1 MQWTKCFGG
10 TLLVIL
16 GLSLTGSS
24 LGAAEP
30 TWKVG
35 TAKAVITPEKAMW
48 LAGYGHR
55 DRPSD
60 GKLTDLWVKVLA
72 LEAADGTR
80 GVVVTS
86 DLLGFPEAMY
96 ETIYERL
103 HKQHGLERSQLM
115 LTCSHTHSS
124 PVLSGALYDCY
135 PLDDAQRA
143 IIDEYSKHLVD
154 TVVATVNEALGA
166 MTPATLWSGQGSCD
180 FAVNRRKNR
189 EADVVKLRQQGVPL
203 RGPSDHDVPVLVVR
217 TPEGKPRAVVFGYAC
232 HSTTL
237 CGYEWCGDYSGY
249 TQIEL
254 EKAHPG
260 LQAMFYIGCGADQN
274 PLPRR
279 SVELCQKYGTML
291 TASVE
296 AVLAGDLKS
305 VSPKL
310 KTAFEFVEVGLEGT
324 PTHESLKA
332 DTKIHAM
339 YVRRAERIG
348 KLLDEGVALPKSCNI
363 PVQAWKLGDQQLWIT
378 IGGEV
383 VVDYDLMCKQK
394 YGPKTWVAGYT
405 NYVMSYVPSE
415 RVWKEGGYEA
425 NAFHVYGVPASRWA
439 PDIQKKLTS
448 AIDQLVNKL

>member
-296 AVLAGDLKS
+296 AVLAGDFEARLA
-305 VSPKL
+305 
-310 KTAFEFVEVGLEGT
+310 KTEDRLRVRRGRAGRDADSREPEGGHQDTRYVRAPRRTNRQASGRGRGSAQVMQHPCPGLE
-324 PTHESLKA
+324 A
-332 DTKIHAM
+332 
-339 YVRRAERIG
+339 RRPAT
-348 KLLDEGVALPKSCNI
+348 LDHHWRRGRGRL
-363 PVQAWKLGDQQLWIT
+363 
-378 IGGEV
+378 
-383 VVDYDLMCKQK
+383 
-394 YGPKTWVAGYT
+394 
-405 NYVMSYVPSE
+405 
-415 RVWKEGGYEA
+415 
-425 NAFHVYGVPASRWA
+425 
-439 PDIQKKLTS
+439 
-448 AIDQLVNKL
+448 